1 MYSKGFFLTKKV
13 DNQDI
18 LVYIISIVTNKEERI
33 TMLDVIM
40 NVATFGTLIVVAL
53 VVMSK
58 INNSI
63 ETAQA
68 TAEREA
74 RLLARK

>member
-1 MYSKGFFLTKKV
+1 LTKKV

>member
-1 MYSKGFFLTKKV
+1 
-13 DNQDI
+13 
-18 LVYIISIVTNKEERI
+18 
-33 TMLDVIM
+33 MLDVIM

-53 VVMSK
+53 VAMSK

-68 TAEREA
+68 TAKREA
-74 RLLARK
+74 DLLARK